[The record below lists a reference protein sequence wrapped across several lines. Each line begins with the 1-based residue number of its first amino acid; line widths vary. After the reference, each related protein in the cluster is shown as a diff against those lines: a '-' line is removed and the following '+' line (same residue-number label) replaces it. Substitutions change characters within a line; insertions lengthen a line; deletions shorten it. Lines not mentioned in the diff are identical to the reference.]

1 MARDAVPKPG
11 IQLHL
16 YSTWAEQV
24 LPLIPRD
31 MRLQFTLLVFDL
43 GDEETRATPQAQ
55 IHLQWHLLKLHS
67 VVQD

>member
-1 MARDAVPKPG
+1 
-11 IQLHL
+11 
-16 YSTWAEQV
+16 
-24 LPLIPRD
+24 